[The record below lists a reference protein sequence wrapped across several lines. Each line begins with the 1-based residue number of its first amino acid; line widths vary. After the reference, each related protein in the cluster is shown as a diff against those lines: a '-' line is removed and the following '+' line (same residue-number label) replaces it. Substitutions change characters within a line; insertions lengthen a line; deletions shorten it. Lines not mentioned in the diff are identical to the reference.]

1 MVAGAK
7 GGKRWEDHKE
17 EDEGGP
23 RPHSLMHL
31 SFIFF
36 FLIEVQLIY
45 NIILIAGVQHND
57 SKFLWIIL
65 HLQLLQYIGCIPCVV
80 QYILVTYLFYTQQL
94 VPLNPL
100 PLSCPSPP
108 SLSPLVTTS
117 LFSTY
122 LSLFLF
128 CYIDQFVSIFQIP
141 HISDIIQC
149 LSFSDISLS
158 IIPSKSIHNVAG
170 DKIHSFLWLSSTP
183 LYLYT
188 SSLSICQ
195 LMDTWVAS
203 ISWLL

>member
-80 QYILVTYLFYTQQL
+80 QCILVAYLPQAQQL
-94 VPLNPL
+94 LPLNPL
-100 PLSCPSPP
+100 R
-108 SLSPLVTTS
+108 
-117 LFSTY
+117 
-122 LSLFLF
+122 LSLALLPFPLHTGNHS
-128 CYIDQFVSIFQIP
+128 FVLCICESVSFVLYSLVCFIFQIP
-141 HISDIIQC
+141 HISDNIQY
-149 LSFSDISLS
+149 LSLS
-158 IIPSKSIHNVAG
+158 V
-170 DKIHSFLWLSSTP
+170 
-183 LYLYT
+183 
-188 SSLSICQ
+188 
-195 LMDTWVAS
+195 
-203 ISWLL
+203 